1 MGISY
6 FLAYQEMFNGYFQ
19 NKIYKTKDL
28 SSIGKEHDVK
38 LVSILD
44 VMLYGIALDENEE
57 DNAVNGGEIYD
68 EAILIS
74 S

>member
-1 MGISY
+1 
-6 FLAYQEMFNGYFQ
+6 MFNGYFQ

-57 DNAVNGGEIYD
+57 DNAVNGGEN
-68 EAILIS
+68 L
-74 S
+74 

>member
-28 SSIGKEHDVK
+28 SSIGKEHDVV
-38 LVSILD
+38 VSNTLD
-44 VMLYGIALDENEE
+44 VMLYGIAL
-57 DNAVNGGEIYD
+57 GRK
-68 EAILIS
+68 
-74 S
+74 